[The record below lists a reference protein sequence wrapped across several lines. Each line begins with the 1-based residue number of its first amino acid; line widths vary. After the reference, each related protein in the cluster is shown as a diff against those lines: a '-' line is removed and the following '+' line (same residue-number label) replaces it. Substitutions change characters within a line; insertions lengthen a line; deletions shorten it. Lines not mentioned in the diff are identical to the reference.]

1 VPTYLV
7 QVRLAD
13 RPGALGAV
21 ASRIGAVQGD
31 VAGVEVVEQVGG
43 KAVDEF
49 VVELPDELLVELLVS
64 EIEQVDG
71 TVVEYMR
78 RLPGPRRRRLDA
90 AYDAALC
97 LARQASSED
106 LLAELAVLSV
116 RELEA
121 AWAAVVEVDGGAGG
135 VLFGHGRLPARP
147 WLVAYAAGLRA
158 APEGGPGPEMAAAP
172 LPPCPGRAFGA
183 AEGGPGPEMA
193 AARLENFD
201 LVLVAGRPG
210 WPFRPGERHRLAALA
225 TLADARWSDLARRTP
240 HPAGAASPVGR
251 NGSGS
256 AP

>member
-158 APEGGPGPEMAAAP
+158 APEGGPGPEMV
-172 LPPCPGRAFGA
+172 
-183 AEGGPGPEMA
+183 